1 MNKKI
6 AIIGAS
12 GHGKV
17 VANIAKLNGYE
28 EIIFLDDDISKKECV
43 SYKVIGTSEKIEFL
57 IKQDYDFAVAIGD
70 NKTRMRIYESL
81 ADKKAKL
88 PTLIHPTAVIDETVN
103 IGNGTVVMANV
114 IINAST
120 TIGKACIVNT
130 ASTVDHDCIIEDYVH
145 VSPGVHIAGT
155 VSIGE
160 RTWIG
165 IGTNVIN
172 NLSICGDCLIGA
184 GSIVTKDIND
194 AGTYLGIPMKKVR
207 E

>member
-17 VANIAKLNGYE
+17 LANIARLNYYK
-28 EIIFLDDDISKKECV
+28 EIIFLDDDINKKYCDL
-43 SYKVIGTSEKIEFL
+43 YKVIGTSEKIESF
-57 IKQDYDFAVAIGD
+57 IKQGYDFAVAIGN
-70 NKTRMRIYESL
+70 NKTRMRIYDSL
-81 ADKKAKL
+81 NNKKAEL
-88 PTLIHPTAVIDETVN
+88 PTLIHPTAVIDETVK

-114 IINAST
+114 VINSSTNIGSSCII
-120 TIGKACIVNT
+120 NT
-130 ASTVDHDCIIEDYVH
+130 ASTIDHDCNIKDYVH
-145 VSPGVHIAGT
+145 ISPGVHIAGT

-194 AGTYLGIPMKKVR
+194 AGTYLGIPIKKVR
-207 E
+207 